1 MTLQSELIKKVK
13 AKNRLSNILL
23 CLKALFDILPQ
34 ILIVHIFALAALQT
48 LSVRKLCFF
57 SCAVFL
63 CFVLKALCAYGAVW
77 KAHEAAY
84 NSLTE
89 LRMRIIAH
97 LKKLPLGFFH
107 ERKTGDLTNIVQHDV
122 EQAETYLAHGL
133 PELMSATLMPALI
146 FFIMLGLE
154 RRLALLMIAGGP
166 CMWLVKTLSAPLWK
180 KNFKIFSDS
189 TKTMQEN
196 LMEYVSNI
204 SVIKAFGREE
214 TKTEKTL
221 RSAKDYVFWVKK
233 AMAGISVP
241 MGLIDLFMESGVVL
255 VIGFGLRLLSSGEL
269 SAERFI
275 LAVILGSAFTSSI
288 AKTATLQHYGIVF
301 NQAMEGIGSVLNV
314 PVVERDE
321 SCRIDTGISGGDIEI
336 VDVNFTY
343 GGRRNALEHINLV
356 FKRGSKNALIGSSG
370 SGKTTIAN
378 LLMGFWRPD
387 DGTIRIGGVDTK
399 SLSERRLGALFS
411 AVQQDVFLFN
421 MSMEEN
427 IRIGKPDA
435 TKEEILSA
443 AKKARIHDC
452 IAALPHGYDTAAGE
466 AGVKFSGGEK
476 QRIAVAR
483 MFLKDAPIV
492 ILDEATAALDAENEA
507 YIRDALADLSR
518 SKTVI
523 AIAHHLNAIRDA
535 DQIVVMDGGRIID
548 RGTHS
553 ELLKRCELYRTMVC
567 AQEKVDRWNI
577 KEETR

>member
-1 MTLQSELIKKVK
+1 MTLQSELVKKVK
-13 AKNRLSNILL
+13 AKNRFSNLLL
-23 CLKALFDILPQ
+23 CLKTLFDIVPQ
-34 ILIVHIFALAALQT
+34 ILIVHMFALSVLQT
-48 LSVRKLCFF
+48 LSVRTLCFF
-57 SCAVFL
+57 SGSLLL

-89 LRMRIIAH
+89 LRMRIIGH
-97 LKKLPLGFFH
+97 LKKLPLGFFY

-122 EQAETYLAHGL
+122 EQAEVYLAHGL
-133 PELMSATLMPALI
+133 PELMSATLMPSLV

-154 RRLALLMIAGGP
+154 WRLALLMIAGGP

-214 TKTEKTL
+214 TKTEQTI
-221 RSAKDYVFWVKK
+221 RSAKDYVYWVKK

-301 NQAMEGIGSVLNV
+301 NQAMEGVGSVLNV
-314 PVVERDE
+314 PAAESDE
-321 SCRIDTGISGGDIEI
+321 SVYAGTGIADGDIEI
-336 VDVNFTY
+336 NNLDFAY
-343 GGRRNALEHINLV
+343 GGRGKTLEHINLV
-356 FKRGSKNALIGSSG
+356 FKKGSKNALIGSSG

-387 DGTIRIGGVDTK
+387 GGTIRIDGVDTK
-399 SLSERRLGALFS
+399 SISEHRLGSLFS

-421 MSMEEN
+421 MSIEEN

-435 TKEEILSA
+435 TADEIVFA

-507 YIRDALADLSR
+507 YIRDALADLSCN
-518 SKTVI
+518 KTVI

-548 RGTHS
+548 CGTHVA
-553 ELLKRCELYRTMVC
+553 LLKRCALYRTMVC

>member
-48 LSVRKLCFF
+48 LSVQKLCFF

-154 RRLALLMIAGGP
+154 WRLALLMIAGGP
-166 CMWLVKTLSAPLWK
+166 CMWLVKTLSAQMWK
-180 KNFKIFSDS
+180 KNFKILSDS

-241 MGLIDLFMESGVVL
+241 M
-255 VIGFGLRLLSSGEL
+255 
-269 SAERFI
+269 
-275 LAVILGSAFTSSI
+275 
-288 AKTATLQHYGIVF
+288 
-301 NQAMEGIGSVLNV
+301 
-314 PVVERDE
+314 
-321 SCRIDTGISGGDIEI
+321 
-336 VDVNFTY
+336 
-343 GGRRNALEHINLV
+343 
-356 FKRGSKNALIGSSG
+356 
-370 SGKTTIAN
+370 
-378 LLMGFWRPD
+378 
-387 DGTIRIGGVDTK
+387 
-399 SLSERRLGALFS
+399 
-411 AVQQDVFLFN
+411 
-421 MSMEEN
+421 
-427 IRIGKPDA
+427 
-435 TKEEILSA
+435 
-443 AKKARIHDC
+443 
-452 IAALPHGYDTAAGE
+452 
-466 AGVKFSGGEK
+466 
-476 QRIAVAR
+476 
-483 MFLKDAPIV
+483 
-492 ILDEATAALDAENEA
+492 
-507 YIRDALADLSR
+507 
-518 SKTVI
+518 
-523 AIAHHLNAIRDA
+523 
-535 DQIVVMDGGRIID
+535 
-548 RGTHS
+548 
-553 ELLKRCELYRTMVC
+553 
-567 AQEKVDRWNI
+567 
-577 KEETR
+577 